1 MFVLPSFSRGFT
13 RYRDTTRPREP
24 RKRCVTPQR
33 PGKLLNACV
42 EIHIVQKCPLTGYV
56 PDFSEYVLGPVPL
69 PRPVPQGLSVQALGT
84 FSMQLTNL
92 ELASPETHDAVVIE
106 LGIPR
111 RALLY
116 QGMLIEPLGRQGVTF
131 EVVGTC
137 IEPTDPPE
145 APRFTDGLS
154 EAHSFTIIAW
164 RRRVYHEESGF
175 SLEIRWHPKTGEII
189 QTKHPRTLPL
199 ITADKHRAA
208 ALQLLQEV
216 ERRGRR
222 SGPAGFKD
230 TLLSLIQ
237 AAYGKSQDTTQGRI
251 ATLLRP
257 VLVSRR
263 GGIGSAASVDI
274 DSDSTVRLIRKHLS
288 CKWAELVK
296 KALQST

>member
-1 MFVLPSFSRGFT
+1 
-13 RYRDTTRPREP
+13 
-24 RKRCVTPQR
+24 
-33 PGKLLNACV
+33 
-42 EIHIVQKCPLTGYV
+42 
-56 PDFSEYVLGPVPL
+56 
-69 PRPVPQGLSVQALGT
+69 
-84 FSMQLTNL
+84 MQLTQL
-92 ELASPETHDAVVIE
+92 ERVPPETHDAVVIE
-106 LGIPR
+106 LEIPR
-111 RALLY
+111 RARLY
-116 QGMLIEPLGRQGVTF
+116 QALLIEPLGRQGVTF

-137 IEPTDPPE
+137 IEPTDPPD
-145 APRFTDGLS
+145 APRFTDGFS
-154 EAHSFTIIAW
+154 YAHSFTIIAW
-164 RRRVYHEESGF
+164 RRRVYHEESSF

-230 TLLSLIQ
+230 AQEFEDTLLSLIQ
-237 AAYGKSQDTTQGRI
+237 AAYGKGQDTTQERI

-263 GGIGSAASVDI
+263 GGIGSAASVDV

-288 CKWAELVK
+288 CTWAELVK
-296 KALQST
+296 KARQST